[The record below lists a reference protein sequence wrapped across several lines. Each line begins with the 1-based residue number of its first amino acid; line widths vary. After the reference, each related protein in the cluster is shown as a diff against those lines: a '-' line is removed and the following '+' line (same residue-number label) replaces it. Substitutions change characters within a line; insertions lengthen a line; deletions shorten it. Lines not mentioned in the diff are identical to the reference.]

1 MEEKK
6 DFVYSFF
13 RAIYKSILII
23 LYRPKIIG
31 LENLPKTGAAILAGN
46 HRRAFDPVMI
56 MMTTKRKVHFLAKI
70 EVSKGLHGKLFKT
83 LGVLIVDRSKANP
96 HAILESEKIL
106 NEGGLIGIFPEG
118 TRNRTDEELLSF
130 KKGAVM
136 MAGRTNSP
144 IVPFTIRGKYKA
156 FRGRV
161 EIEFGKPINVT
172 DMDTKDAN
180 EFLRDEVLKLLRK

>member
-1 MEEKK
+1 MKEEK

-31 LENLPKTGAAILAGN
+31 IENLPKTGSAILAGN

-70 EVSKGLHGKLFKT
+70 EVSRGLHGKLFKR
-83 LGVLIVDRSKANP
+83 LGAIIVDRSKANP
-96 HAILESEKIL
+96 HAVLESEKIL

-118 TRNRTDEELLSF
+118 TRNRTNEELLSF

-136 MAGRTNSP
+136 MASRTNSQ
-144 IVPFTIRGKYKA
+144 IVPFAIKGKYKA

-161 EIEFGKPINVT
+161 IIEFGKPINVT
-172 DMDTKDAN
+172 NMDTKEAN
-180 EFLRDEVLKLLRK
+180 EFLREEVLKLLRK